1 MTQGYYFLI
10 MELVEHSL
18 EDVEQMFRDN
28 EAKRIEI
35 NLSVLDAMKGIHEL
49 GYLHRDVKPDNMR
62 VAEDLVT
69 IKFIDFGIT
78 ALWTDENG
86 NHIPYKDGVK
96 MKGTP
101 VYASLN

>member
-1 MTQGYYFLI
+1 MRI
-10 MELVEHSL
+10 ELVKYSL
-18 EDVEQMFRDN
+18 DEVGQMLTK
-28 EAKRIEI
+28 EETKRIQI
-35 NLSVLDAMKGIHEL
+35 YTSAVDAMQGLHEL
-49 GYLHRDVKPDNMR
+49 GYLHRDVKPDNLR

-78 ALWTDENG
+78 ALWRDEDG

-101 VYASLN
+101 VYASVY